1 MGSDYLTSPFD
12 DLLKPVDDHLIV
24 HNELMSP
31 LILGNRI
38 SIHSSEKGIPDLD
51 SIKIAIIGIP
61 EERNSVDYLGD
72 NLNLNEIRK
81 SLYNLYP
88 GNWSSKIADLGNLIL
103 GGSADETYGRVIS
116 LLTVEDLHAPQE
128 GGQGQPISGQFTKFD
143 FETGSETNSET
154 DWDIAFRG
162 TSIIVNGGIS
172 LGTNDEPE
180 RTGDAGVYIFNG
192 TMAEMVVVDTSL
204 ITQDSS
210 EGYAIAS
217 GSGNGWYTYTGP
229 PTYLI
234 SPTPGKILVFRT
246 GDGKYAKME
255 ILSYYLGAPENPDAF
270 SDPSRYY
277 TFNYVYQPNEG
288 VTDFE

>member
-1 MGSDYLTSPFD
+1 MKTIKF
-12 DLLKPVDDHLIV
+12 
-24 HNELMSP
+24 
-31 LILGNRI
+31 LILSIMLI
-38 SIHSSEKGIPDLD
+38 SFYNCEDDGPNLQDIQ
-51 SIKIAIIGIP
+51 
-61 EERNSVDYLGD
+61 SV
-72 NLNLNEIRK
+72 
-81 SLYNLYP
+81 
-88 GNWSSKIADLGNLIL
+88 
-103 GGSADETYGRVIS
+103 
-116 LLTVEDLHAPQE
+116 TVEDLHAPQE

-143 FETGSETNSET
+143 FETGSETSSET

-180 RTGDAGVYIFNG
+180 RNGDAGVYIFNG
-192 TMAEMVVVDTSL
+192 TLAEMVVVDTSL

-234 SPTPGKILVFRT
+234 NPTPGKILVFRT
-246 GDGKYAKME
+246 RDGKYAKME